1 MPRNGSGVMS
11 IPNTLVD
18 QTTIT
23 AGAHNTNYTDIASE
37 ISNSV
42 AVDGQSQMTGQFKFA
57 SGTVG
62 APGLVPG
69 SDLDTGVYRIGGDNL
84 GVACAG
90 AKVLDIATT
99 GLGVTGTLAATG
111 ALSAASLA
119 ITADLPI
126 SEGGTGQSTAT
137 AAFNALSPV
146 TTRGDIIK
154 RGASNNERL
163 AIGAA
168 DTVLKS
174 DGTDPA
180 YGKIVAANV
189 TDGVLTHAKLASGVT
204 ATQANMEAA
213 SATDVFVP
221 PGRQH
226 FHPGHPK
233 AGGNLNGQGTPA
245 VRSGD
250 YGLGAV
256 TDDGTGLY
264 TIALD
269 TAFANTNYW
278 LTGWSRNVSDSNIHM
293 AALTG
298 NQTGTKTASS
308 FQVKAFEVGG
318 GSAGANQDTPEMGM
332 MFWGD
337 YA

>member
-11 IPNTLVD
+11 IPNTFID

-23 AGAHNTNYTDIASE
+23 AGAHNANWSDAASE

-42 AVDGQSQMTGQFKFA
+42 AVDGQSQMSGQFKA
-57 SGTVG
+57 AAGTVG
-62 APGLVPG
+62 APGITFG
-69 SDLDTGVYRIGGDNL
+69 SDLDTGFYRIGGDNI
-84 GVACAG
+84 GAACAG

-137 AAFNALSPV
+137 AAFDALAPT
-146 TTRGDIIK
+146 TTRGDIIT
-154 RGASNNERL
+154 RGASNNGRL

-174 DGTDPA
+174 DGTDAA

-204 ATQANMEAA
+204 AAQAQQEAA
-213 SATDVFVP
+213 SDTDTFVT

-233 AGGNLNGQGTPA
+233 AWVNFNGNGTIAIRADYA
-245 VRSGD
+245 VAS
-250 YGLGAV
+250 L
-256 TDDGTGLY
+256 TDNGTGDFS
-264 TIALD
+264 INLD
-269 TAFANTNYW
+269 TAFSSANYCV
-278 LTGWSRNVSDSNIHM
+278 VSNGECVFGGAVVDVGTRSLSTTAARLNCHAANDGAAVDSAIVTSIM
-293 AALTG
+293 A
-298 NQTGTKTASS
+298 
-308 FQVKAFEVGG
+308 
-318 GSAGANQDTPEMGM
+318 
-332 MFWGD
+332 GD
-337 YA
+337 H